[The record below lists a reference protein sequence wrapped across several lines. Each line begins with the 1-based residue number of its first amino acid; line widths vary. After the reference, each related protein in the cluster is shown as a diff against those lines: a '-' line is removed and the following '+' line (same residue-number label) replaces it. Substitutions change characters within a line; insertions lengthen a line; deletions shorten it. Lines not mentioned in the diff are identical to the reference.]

1 MASITTRSLRVVV
14 ADNDRDARDLIQID
28 LGLEGHDVVG
38 AASDGLGAV
47 ELCRTLQ
54 PDVLVVDLRM
64 PPGPDGI
71 TVARQLRDQPGLRIV
86 VYTNYRDRD
95 AVGAGWHA
103 QVDDEDV
110 GVQQAA
116 QLDGSRAVR
125 RGPDDV
131 VSLEAQVDLDQVARV
146 AVVVGDDDAQRR
158 GRGAGHRVRRRRG

>member
-1 MASITTRSLRVVV
+1 VASITTRSLRVVV
-14 ADNDRDARDLIQID
+14 ADNDRDARDLIEID

-86 VYTNYRDRD
+86 VYTNYRDR
-95 AVGAGWHA
+95 AVAAAAEQAGAAYLLKGDLRA
-103 QVDDEDV
+103 LR
-110 GVQQAA
+110 AA
-116 QLDGSRAVR
+116 VLPPAVPTPR
-125 RGPDDV
+125 EGQER
-131 VSLEAQVDLDQVARV
+131 
-146 AVVVGDDDAQRR
+146 
-158 GRGAGHRVRRRRG
+158 